1 MPSDIPVFVKIL
13 GQKDASFNAV
23 LGQVK
28 KDLKDTSS
36 EVASFGLASAASIGA
51 AAVSL
56 GALAAKAVST
66 AGSFELLESK
76 LRAVLRNSQAA
87 QKVFQDAVQFASVT
101 PFGVDGIVK
110 ASITLTAFGQN
121 ARQVLPTVANL
132 AAAFGERVED
142 SATVI
147 GKAFAGSLE
156 GFESL
161 RNQYGISTALL
172 KQYGAQVDK
181 STGALKLQGE
191 GLDRARAALTAIIQL
206 RYGGATEEASRTL
219 TGALSNV
226 EDGIQ
231 RVSAS
236 FGKTLLPAATFA
248 AKGLASVLDTVES
261 IPSGLKT
268 IIAGAT
274 VMGAALATAAA
285 GAVTLGT
292 AGIGLYAALN
302 ALGNRIP
309 ALTIPI
315 IKLQDGLA
323 ATGSRLGAFGGQL
336 AAVHPAIAAFGVAVG
351 VATVAV
357 LAYEN
362 AMEKAGAE
370 IAQQSRELQGA
381 VNDFKLYR
389 DAINAALPAGQQLI
403 ESNKDVAIVSKQIS
417 DAFKSVS
424 SADLVAS
431 FEKAGLTLDDT
442 RKALSDNALKTD
454 DVRQK
459 MRDLAPTITD
469 AEVRLADLNKRLG
482 ETQDQAQRSSL
493 AAQIQ
498 SGNQALEEMKT
509 RFRDLTLVQKQLANG
524 RAEIQGVVSAFE
536 GFQKPLAAAIDSS
549 KKLDTF
555 LQFANKAKDA
565 ETLSNAAKL
574 VNADLAQMV
583 NTAKSLGLP
592 TDRQGILEAMV
603 NATGTRLEFLKQE
616 LAVLE
621 QQENFQTKL
630 LETERALEAER
641 VTQVERRFAREQ
653 ANRKVRLDGQEEDL
667 QAVIKTEKEKLAIVK
682 GSTEEEIALT
692 KRLDALR
699 NRPQTGAVNDQIR
712 ATETKLAVVRKA
724 ADQEIAA
731 KNAIRNAE
739 KGLLTKSVTDAQ
751 TALDQELKASLD
763 TLADLKEAQDTT
775 ASAMVAAYD
784 PVLQKLEAW
793 KKAHQDLINQSP
805 ALKKAFEGA
814 VRQVESGQRTAR
826 KEVKNEN
833 LTTIKD
839 QISTNTGEAITA
851 SQKLLAIES
860 GIVALQKA
868 KALNLIDQKTAQH
881 EINALK
887 RQELETSKAV
897 VAEQARNNVEFQT
910 LKAQGIEEE
919 IQILEARQQAGEKV
933 EDALKAK
940 RQERLQAA
948 LDAIELEYNAE
959 IAADGNKEIA
969 AAKRKAKIDSLL
981 RGEYLAAIQQQQQL
995 EAAEQTHQDKL
1006 KNIRED
1012 RFGGKRSPLKSFD
1025 EAFGDSS
1032 ALEFSGVDSAKFGQS
1047 ALHAETSP
1055 FRAQR
1060 KIPSPA
1066 QVAAG
1071 LGFNAQSGAQF
1082 SKSLDK
1088 TINNTSGPTYNV
1100 HFNVDGVPPHV
1111 AELARQVA
1119 AMLGKEAR
1127 AKTFVNGRN
1136 TPKSKA

>member
-51 AAVSL
+51 AAVSM

-261 IPSGLKT
+261 IPSGLKLV
-268 IIAGAT
+268 IAGAT

-285 GAVTLGT
+285 GAVALGT

-315 IKLQDGLA
+315 IKFQDGLA
-323 ATGSRLGAFGGQL
+323 ATGPRMGAFGSSL
-336 AAVHPAIAAFGVAVG
+336 AAVNPGIAAFGVAVG

-389 DAINAALPAGQQLI
+389 DAINSALQPGQQLI
-403 ESNKDVAIVSKQIS
+403 ESSTDTAKVAEQVSN
-417 DAFKSVS
+417 AFKSVS
-424 SADLVAS
+424 TADMVGAL
-431 FEKAGLTLDDT
+431 EKAGVTLDDT
-442 RKALSDNALKTD
+442 RKALSDNALKAD
-454 DVRQK
+454 SVRDK
-459 MRDLAPTITD
+459 MRDMSAQIHD
-469 AEVRLADLNKRLG
+469 AEANLEGLANRLKTAGG
-482 ETQDQAQRSSL
+482 EAQRATLQLQFDAAKASL
-493 AAQIQ
+493 DGLNGSFDELKLQQ
-498 SGNQALEEMKT
+498 S
-509 RFRDLTLVQKQLANG
+509 QLANG
-524 RAEIQGVVSAFE
+524 RTEIEAVIHAFE
-536 GFQKPLAAAIDSS
+536 SFQKPLADSIDKS

-583 NTAKSLGLP
+583 ETAKNLGLP
-592 TDRQGILEAMV
+592 TDRKGIIEAMV

-616 LAVLE
+616 LAVLD
-621 QQENFQTKL
+621 QQENLQNKL

-653 ANRKVRLDGQEEDL
+653 ANRAVTLNGQEEDL
-667 QAVIKTEKEKLAIVK
+667 NATIKVEKEKLEIVK
-682 GSTEEEIALT
+682 GSTEEEIQLT
-692 KRLDALR
+692 KRLQALR
-699 NRPQTGAVNDQIR
+699 NRPATGEVNDQIR
-712 ATETKLAVVRKA
+712 ATEARLAIVRKA

-775 ASAMVAAYD
+775 ASDMVAAYD

-814 VRQVESGQRTAR
+814 VRQVEGGQRQAR
-826 KEVKNEN
+826 KEVKSEN

-839 QISTNTGEAITA
+839 QISINTGEAVTA
-851 SQKLLAIES
+851 SQKLFAIES

-887 RQELETSKAV
+887 RQELEVSKQV
-897 VAEQARNNVEFQT
+897 VAEQARNAVELQG
-910 LKAQGIEEE
+910 LKTQGIDEE
-919 IQILEARQQAGEKV
+919 IQVLEARQSAGEKV
-933 EDALKAK
+933 ENALKAK

-959 IAADGNKEIA
+959 VAADGNKEIA

-995 EAAEQTHQDKL
+995 EAAEQNHQDKL

-1032 ALEFSGVDSAKFGQS
+1032 ALEFSGVDQAKFGQS

-1071 LGFNAQSGAQF
+1071 LGFNAQAGAQF

-1100 HFNVDGVPPHV
+1100 HFNVDGVAPHV

-1119 AMLGKEAR
+1119 ALLGKEAQ